1 MGGLHHTVPIPR
13 VLSRS
18 RGWAGAVGC
27 GGLIPQVPRAEL
39 AQLGWGDKELGRLR
53 PVSAVGSQGPCN
65 GLGGPAWQVGWGVW
79 GRGTRDS
86 RVLSPGS
93 RPTAHVLALA
103 APEPAGSVRGG
114 GAPRRLH
121 RGKSERGRR
130 RGCCRPAGSRFRR
143 PGGRLYRVTRSTSPA
158 PIPLGRQ
165 SGAAADGVPA
175 ERGCRAR
182 RCPRAPGGGNGPS
195 RAGGPIPLHN
205 SGRTKAAVLS
215 PRARSPAN
223 RHGGNISASAR
234 RPPPHPFWAIK
245 KVQLPARPDNAAALP
260 LELGNAGGCRIRPQ
274 PWHRARRPEGGMGG
288 QRAPCSPAGGW
299 RASRVEPV
307 SPAGSGD
314 GYLGQ
319 CPKRSRRDGKSPL
332 AAA

>member
-1 MGGLHHTVPIPR
+1 MGSWHPRQWGTEPRFTSRCARTRSPGARRVGAGRRRSPQAPPWEIRAGPPARLLQTRGESVPPAR
-13 VLSRS
+13 
-18 RGWAGAVGC
+18 WAT
-27 GGLIPQVPRAEL
+27 P
-39 AQLGWGDKELGRLR
+39 
-53 PVSAVGSQGPCN
+53 PCN
-65 GLGGPAWQVGWGVW
+65 PEHQPGP
-79 GRGTRDS
+79 D
-86 RVLSPGS
+86 
-93 RPTAHVLALA
+93 TAREA
-103 APEPAGSVRGG
+103 
-114 GAPRRLH
+114 
-121 RGKSERGRR
+121 ERGRCR
-130 RGCCRPAGSRFRR
+130 RGTG
-143 PGGRLYRVTRSTSPA
+143 
-158 PIPLGRQ
+158 
-165 SGAAADGVPA
+165 
-175 ERGCRAR
+175 RAR
-182 RCPRAPGGGNGPS
+182 LPCPAMPAGPS

-223 RHGGNISASAR
+223 RPGGNISASAR

-260 LELGNAGGCRIRPQ
+260 LELGNEGGCGIRPQ
-274 PWHRARRPEGGMGG
+274 RWHRARRPEGGMGG

-299 RASRVEPV
+299 RAPRVEPV